1 MKCIKC
7 HNCYKEVYFINVDNI
22 VSIENNLDDSFVIV
36 TVNNMTLYTNKEA
49 LKNPIEFE
57 KIAEII

>member
-1 MKCIKC
+1 MKYIKC

-36 TVNNMTLYTNKEA
+36 TVNNMTLYANKEA

-57 KIAEII
+57 KISEII